1 MRAPLAEMVG
11 FAGRSS
17 PESRAL
23 GDVLITP
30 LTKKTL
36 EGQLYK
42 RDPKIE
48 ALLVELAALPREQLL
63 ERARITRRS
72 DLGYVPSECLVY
84 FVRASR
90 HDNSEVWFEQLYKV
104 LTERVLRCLP
114 RPESADGE
122 TESLTRGIIRDRIF
136 GRFVELLAAD
146 RSDTTDKLDYFEVR
160 FDGALASLRRDAQAQ
175 AWRDENRSTTI
186 ELDEET
192 GEPSP
197 EVERAVGHLDPFA
210 SREIEDADYRSRLDA
225 AIGALPP
232 EQIRIIDMLRQG
244 FLIES
249 KDPEVMTISRALG
262 RSEKTIRTHRDKA
275 YAALREAL
283 RDGDDR

>member
-1 MRAPLAEMVG
+1 MVDL
-11 FAGRSS
+11 AGRSS

-23 GDVLITP
+23 GDRLITP
-30 LTKKTL
+30 LTKRTL
-36 EGQLYK
+36 SGQLYT
-42 RDPKIE
+42 RDPRIE
-48 ALLVELAALPREQLL
+48 ALLIELAALPREKLV
-63 ERARITRRS
+63 ERAAITHRN
-72 DLGYVPSECLVY
+72 DPGYVPSECLVY
-84 FVRASR
+84 FIRASR
-90 HDNSEVWFEQLYKV
+90 SDNSEAWFEQLYKV

-114 RPESADGE
+114 RPEIVDGE
-122 TESLTRGIIRDRIF
+122 TESLTRGIIRDRVF
-136 GRFVELLAAD
+136 GGFVELLAAD
-146 RSDTTDKLDYFEVR
+146 RSSPTAKLDYFEVR

-197 EVERAVGHLDPFA
+197 EVERAVGHFDPFA
-210 SREIEDADYRSRLDA
+210 SKENDDADYRLRMDA
-225 AIGALPP
+225 AISALPP

-249 KDPEVMTISRALG
+249 KDPEVMTISKALG

-275 YAALREAL
+275 LEALRKAL
-283 RDGDDR
+283 RDGDNR